1 MINGP
6 FSKNCTKQQ
15 PSASSRS
22 IPVQQSQQKSSPKV
36 ISVPIHFVSSDQPRT
51 TMSMLRDSAV
61 LKIQKV
67 FRGFAVRKSVKKIAS
82 IGREV
87 SEIERRIEDIE
98 TVNLIRRDAKE
109 RLRVNET
116 LMSLLFK
123 LDSIRGVDCGIRDL
137 RKAVTRKAIALQ
149 EKVDS
154 IAQVDHQTLDSPDN
168 ESGETDLHSNVC
180 ASTSDQITKAS
191 DSLDEDRANL
201 EAIEDDEGEI
211 AANELLKSY
220 NPVDVIAANE
230 LVKSY
235 NPVDVIAANEAMETR
250 PAENSTEFG
259 EKDDDDTS
267 DVKKHKKSRNNVKE
281 NREILENLLDDN
293 EKMMK
298 LMTQISERNEMQ
310 TRMINSLSRR
320 VEQLEK
326 ALTTR
331 NKKKTQ
337 ESLRLRRRNR
347 DKDIFCI

>member
-1 MINGP
+1 MMNGP
-6 FSKNCTKQQ
+6 FSKNYTKQQ

-22 IPVQQSQQKSSPKV
+22 IPVQQSQQRSSPKV

-98 TVNLIRRDAKE
+98 AVNLIRRDAKE

-168 ESGETDLHSNVC
+168 NSGETDVHSNVC
-180 ASTSDQITKAS
+180 TSTSDQVTKAS

-211 AANELLKSY
+211 AANEIVKSC
-220 NPVDVIAANE
+220 NPVNVIGEA
-230 LVKSY
+230 
-235 NPVDVIAANEAMETR
+235 EAMETR
-250 PAENSTEFG
+250 PAENSTQIV
-259 EKDDDDTS
+259 EKDDDNDTS
-267 DVKKHKKSRNNVKE
+267 DMKKHKSRNNVKE
-281 NREILENLLDDN
+281 NREILENLMDDN

-331 NKKKTQ
+331 KKKKTQ
-337 ESLRLRRRNR
+337 ESLRMRRRNR